1 MSDSFPIDRRDFLK
15 LAVTGAVLQS
25 LNPATGQTP
34 VATTST
40 VQAADYGSDAPDELL
55 IPQSAGRRNWLG
67 ANFWGNRL
75 QDWELVDGRIECV
88 STAKGP
94 DLRTVS
100 LITRELA
107 GEGGGQLITTEDGG
121 FRPKDERILKAT
133 VGRVSPKGKGFA
145 GFLFGAGAGRIDYRA
160 AALVQLSSGEN
171 GGIMAVVDT
180 EGRTSFREHTD
191 EDNHAKY
198 AEISSQTFKGPT
210 TYVGQPIELTL
221 EIAQM
226 AGSGVYY
233 VTLIAGDP
241 AAPISTS
248 SLAVTTWS
256 KLIGGLML
264 VSASTSGPDGARF
277 WFSDVSSPQYGS
289 FIQSHPE
296 RAVGPILG
304 TLFSL
309 NGPVMKLTAQLMPLG
324 ESDPQEVELAI
335 RENDQTDWRPIGSK
349 KVGPGY
355 CATFRVVDWDDSK
368 DWQYRVTY
376 ADNGFAKGQK
386 AHYDGVIRKDP
397 RHSRRQMS
405 IGLYSCTTATARGLD
420 TGGSKRQFP
429 EAFAMG
435 RYSPQ
440 SMYFPYGDL
449 ISSAKHHN
457 PDMLVFAGDQFYET
471 NPTEKVKDEAPT
483 LDYLYKYFLWLWSF
497 REITRDRPTLVLV
510 DDHDVYHG
518 NLWGNN
524 GRPAPDGNQD
534 LGGFVRKA
542 EWVNMVQATQC
553 GHNPDAWDPT
563 PVQQGI
569 GVYYSAFK
577 FGGVDFCLLEDR
589 KFKTAPIQGSSLNMH
604 VAELLGK
611 RQEKFVKEW
620 GEQVKNA
627 EARICLTATLLAC
640 AQTSPEGEAVVDFD
654 SNGYPPLARIHAVR
668 LLRDANVLILS
679 GDQHLASVIRLGDD
693 TYTDGPIQFCGPAG
707 STSWT
712 RWFEPKEKLANAGEQ
727 PYTGDFQDG
736 YGNKMRVLAVANPS
750 ITFAEYRKHIKGR
763 SQGIGD
769 RNLKAEGYGV
779 VKVDLDTKEYTLE
792 CWRWDVD
799 PGGPGAKQYA
809 GWPMKF
815 RFDEVARG

>member
-1 MSDSFPIDRRDFLK
+1 MSNFPIDRRDFLK
-15 LAVTGAVLQS
+15 LAVTGAVLQT
-25 LNPATGQTP
+25 LHPASGQQQSAVTATSQG
-34 VATTST
+34 VANI
-40 VQAADYGSDAPDELL
+40 AAAPDELL
-55 IPQSAGRRNWLG
+55 IPKTAGRRNWLG

-75 QDWELVDGRIECV
+75 QDWELADGRIECV
-88 STAKGP
+88 STVKGP

-100 LITRELA
+100 LITREFA
-107 GEGGGQLITTEDGG
+107 GNGEGGV
-121 FRPKDERILKAT
+121 LKAT
-133 VGRVSPKGKGFA
+133 VGRVSPKGKGFG
-145 GFLFGAGAGRIDYRA
+145 GFLIGAGAGKIEYRA
-160 AALVQLSSGEN
+160 AALVQQASGEN
-171 GGIMAVVDT
+171 GGIMAVIDT
-180 EGRTSFREHTD
+180 DGRTAFREHTD
-191 EDNHAKY
+191 EDHFQKY
-198 AEISSQTFKGPT
+198 AEITSDTIKGPT
-210 TYVGQPIELTL
+210 AYDGKPVELTL
-221 EIAQM
+221 EIKPET
-226 AGSGVYY
+226 GTGTY
-233 VTLIAGDP
+233 TLILTAGDP
-241 AAPISTS
+241 ATPISTS
-248 SLAVTTWS
+248 TL
-256 KLIGGLML
+256 KGFKQDDLHGGLML
-264 VSASTSGPDGARF
+264 VSASTSGPDGAKF
-277 WFSDVSSPQYGS
+277 WFSNIKTTGSSIAKYPD
-289 FIQSHPE
+289 
-296 RAVGPILG
+296 RVVGPILG

-324 ESDPQEVELAI
+324 ESDPQEVELAS
-335 RENDQTDWRPIGSK
+335 RENDQADWRSMGNK

-355 CATFRVVDWDDSK
+355 CATFRVSDWDDSK
-368 DWQYRVTY
+368 DWQYQVTY
-376 ADNGFAKGQK
+376 ADDGTGRGQPGI
-386 AHYDGVIRKDP
+386 YNGVIRKDP
-397 RHSRRQMS
+397 RHTKRQMS

-420 TGGSKRQFP
+420 GGGGRKQLP
-429 EAFAMG
+429 GAQEIG
-435 RYSPQ
+435 RYTPEC
-440 SMYFPYGDL
+440 MYFPYGEL
-449 ISSAKHHN
+449 ISSARHHD

-483 LDYLYKYFLWLWSF
+483 LDYLYKYYLWLWSF

-542 EWVNMVQATQC
+542 EWVNMVQAAQC

-569 GVYYSAFK
+569 SVYYSAFK

-604 VAELLGK
+604 VAELLGE

-620 GEQVKNA
+620 GEQVKDA
-627 EARICLTATLLAC
+627 DARICLTATLLAC
-640 AQTSPEGEAVVDFD
+640 AQTSPEGLPVVDFD

-679 GDQHLASVIRLGDD
+679 GDQHLGSVIRLGDE
-693 TYTDGPIQFCGPAG
+693 TYTDGPIQFSGPAG

-712 RWFEPKEKLANAGEQ
+712 RWFEPKEKLPNAGDQ

-763 SQGIGD
+763 AQGIGD

-799 PGGPGAKQYA
+799 PAGPGAKQYA